1 MHKYKIILKKTLIFP
16 VNPRLFIMLQN
27 YNIPKK
33 SQLNWQKLQVN
44 DFKNDIF
51 ERFKF

>member
-1 MHKYKIILKKTLIFP
+1 
-16 VNPRLFIMLQN
+16 MLQN
-27 YNIPKK
+27 YNIAKK